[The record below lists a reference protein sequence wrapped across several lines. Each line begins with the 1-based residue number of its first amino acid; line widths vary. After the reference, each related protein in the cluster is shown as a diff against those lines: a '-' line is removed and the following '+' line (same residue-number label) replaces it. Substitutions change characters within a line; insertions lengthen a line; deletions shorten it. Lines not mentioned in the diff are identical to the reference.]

1 MPQKTNLNINP
12 YYDDFDK
19 DDNFYKVLFKPGYP
33 IQARELTT
41 LQSILQ
47 NQIETFGSH
56 MFKEGS
62 MVIPGGITYDS
73 DYDSV
78 KINSTHLGIDVNIYA
93 DKLVGKKLRG
103 QTSGVVATVDK
114 WLDISES
121 AGITHLTLFVKY
133 INANNNNEAESFDDG
148 EVLIVEENFTY
159 GNTTVNS
166 GESVASLID
175 ENATALGTAVGVTEG
190 VFFVRGTFV
199 YVPTE
204 KLVLDAY
211 SNSSSYR
218 VGFTVLEELVT
229 AKDDD
234 SLYDNAKGYSNYA
247 APGGDRL
254 KISLVLS
261 KKSLTDFNDTS
272 FVEIVRIQGGDV
284 KKIQNKSDYNL
295 IRDYFAKRTYE
306 ESGDYAVD
314 TFFVEVSDCLDD
326 GISTEG
332 SFTSNQITDQGN
344 VPSEDLLSVKV
355 SPGRAYV
362 KGFDVDLQSTTI
374 IDVEKPRDKRE
385 VSSALVPFN
394 FGTLLRVNNVQG
406 TPILGINNNLTVKLY
421 DQRRGSATDAATGNE
436 IGQARVYSF
445 GLSDAPYSNASS
457 SWNLYLFDVQTYTF
471 LTLNSTVTTAQVPAS
486 SYIRGLSS
494 GASGYVTTAPAGSDT
509 IELTQTS
516 GTFVEGEQ
524 ILINETTELSR
535 SINSIR
541 VCGIEDVKSIYQD
554 TSAETGYVVDFIADT
569 VLQKRLAPNFSI
581 NDAISISSN
590 TVTSPGKIF
599 TGIKTE
605 SIIRYQIPGTSEETF
620 NRVTAV
626 SADGTNLTVASVES
640 ISSVCDGTVGVVTS
654 VPFSIGVPLVPQS
667 GGLYSPI
674 GERNIASVNL
684 SGSNIIVSSQIT
696 EQETNALG
704 EMTINVTATGISSA
718 FFEAFDAERYSI
730 FYQNGD
736 VEDLSSDQVT
746 FGSNGQSITF
756 SGLTP
761 SQTNPN
767 YVTVNTTVRKNSIT
781 SKSKIYTRSEKLTID
796 KSISGVSTQISGLT
810 QGSYYGTRVE
820 DKEICLNFPDV
831 SEVIAVYES
840 YNDSAP
846 TLDSIEFPSGL
857 SLDTSSILGERIVG
871 SDNGAVAQ
879 IVTRS
884 SATKVEIVYLNSK
897 VFKVG
902 ELVKFEESNIESLIT
917 TVNSGNYQNVR
928 SQYVLNKATREQY
941 YDYSRLVKVNR
952 NYTPSHQLL
961 VIFNRYSVPS
971 NDNGN
976 VYTVNSYS
984 ADRFKNNIPSM
995 VGGLRA
1001 SDTLDFRPRVAE
1013 FTSTTSSPFDFASRN
1028 FATAGVNPTLVV
1040 TPSESSLIGYDYYL
1054 PRIDKV
1060 VLDKEGDLIVIKGSS
1075 SPNPQEPSNYK
1086 DAMEIA
1092 TISLPGYLYNPENAI
1107 VSLVDNRRYTMRDI
1121 GAIEDRLENLEVATS
1136 LTLLELDTQSLQI
1149 RDPDGLDRFKSGFF
1163 VDDFKDSLRS
1173 DVLQSTAL
1181 IDEDRNELTTLV
1193 ELNTIP
1199 LQLALDPSINE
1210 DSADNI
1216 DNILLD
1222 PNVQKTGNL
1231 VTLKYEKTTLLEQPY
1246 ATRVENVNP
1255 FHVVEYTGNIQIV
1268 PTNDTWV
1275 RTINING
1282 GTRLIGP
1289 AQDIVNTISLPFG
1302 TRRGGGRQEI
1312 QTREIQVVTP
1322 TRTVSDTIQVS
1333 VQSSAEQFIRSRN
1346 VFFKGTSLRPYTRH
1360 YPFFDSSSNLDII
1373 PKLLEISMIS
1383 GVFEPGEVVRGFDE
1397 SRNIFTCRVARPDHK
1412 EGPRANPSK
1421 KYSLNPYN
1429 NQTSLPTSYSASSS
1443 VLNLDIVD
1451 LQTEVLG
1458 RFNGYVTTGMILVG
1472 ETSGAQAS
1480 VSDIRLVADRVGD
1493 IYGSMFFRDPL
1504 TSPPPP
1510 RRFTTGAKTFRLTSS
1525 STNIQPL
1532 RGSKLISSADGTYTA
1547 TGRVD
1552 RVTRTR
1558 VIVREVQRVDPLAQ
1572 TFTVDENG
1580 AFLTD
1585 VELFF
1590 ANKDE
1595 VENLHIE
1602 IRTVE
1607 LGIPTRTLVSEYAT
1621 VEVDPSEIET
1631 SRDASIGTT
1640 ITFPSP
1646 IYLESDTEYALV
1658 ILSPNS
1664 VNYELWVSR
1673 MGERTVTVAN
1683 LPDAESIIATQA
1695 YTGGSLYKSQNGTV
1709 WTASQEEDLKFKLTK
1724 ASFVSGGTAYF
1735 YNYPLIAENLEN
1747 RLPNDSIRTLP
1758 RKLKVGV
1765 DSNTLQTSILTIG
1778 RKVADGTLS
1787 SSASGFIEGVGG
1799 GAANATTNLVG
1810 VGYSNGTF
1818 TGVPLYSITGS
1829 GTGAQGTVT
1838 FASGKVS
1845 GNPTITA
1852 SGSGYSEGDI
1862 LGITTA
1868 NVSKGTGAQIT
1879 VSSVTN
1885 VDTLY
1890 LTNVQGE
1897 EFTTGQDLVYYEGS
1911 TAVSM
1916 ASTHVTSS
1924 SLISDLFDG
1933 RVIEVNHLN
1942 HGMHSDTNI
1951 VSITGIEPNTI
1962 PASLTQPIGIN
1973 TNIISVA
1980 DTTRFSTFEGISTSQ
1995 GYLKVKNEII
2005 FYDSITAGTGDGSG
2019 TLGIGTRGVDGSL
2032 SMNHSI
2038 GDLVYP
2044 YQLNGVSLTK
2054 INTQHNLP
2062 TNTTLKSLRDY
2073 DTYHLQIS
2081 RGARTTGDSQLSFTD
2096 ENTVG
2101 GGDISASR
2109 NIQFNT
2115 IIPNLNVRVPGEA
2128 TRITSQIRTVSGTSA
2143 SGSESSFIDQGFENV
2158 ELDVLNT
2165 LESTRL
2171 IASEDNETV
2180 RLTSLPKNKSFTL
2193 SVSMTSNNANLSP
2206 QIDISNTLEPSI
2218 TVSRS
2223 GLNRPI
2229 SNYANSNVV
2238 KQVEE
2243 DPHMSVYVTNP
2254 ILLSQPA
2261 TSLRVLISAYRH
2273 SSVDFR
2279 VLYQLIRSDS
2289 SEIEQTYELFPG
2301 YDNLLDNDNDGF
2313 GDVVI
2318 DSKLNNGRPDRFVP
2332 SSNEGEFLDY
2342 QFSADNLEQF
2352 NGFRI
2357 KLVMSGTNEAK
2368 QPRFRDLRAIA
2379 LA

>member
-78 KINSTHLGIDVNIYA
+78 KINSSHLGIDVNIYA

-121 AGITHLTLFVKY
+121 AGITDLTLFVKY

-159 GNTTVNS
+159 GNTTVNA

-175 ENATALGTAVGVTEG
+175 ENATALGTAVAVTEG

-199 YVPTE
+199 HVPSE

-229 AKDDD
+229 AKNDD
-234 SLYDNAKGYSNYA
+234 SLYDNARGYSNYA
-247 APGGDRL
+247 APGADRL
-254 KISLVLS
+254 KVSLVLS

-272 FVEIVRIQGGDV
+272 FVEIVRVQGGDV

-314 TFFVEVSDCLDD
+314 TFFVEVTDCLDD

-332 SFTSNQITDQGN
+332 SFTSSQITDQGN
-344 VPSEDLLSVKV
+344 TPSEDLLSVKV

-385 VSSALVPFN
+385 VPSALVPFN

-406 TPILGINNNLTVKLY
+406 TPALGINNNLTVKLY
-421 DQRRGSATDAATGNE
+421 DQRRGASTNAATGNE

-494 GASGYVTTAPAGSDT
+494 GASGYVTTAPAGSNT
-509 IELTQTS
+509 LELTQTS

-554 TSAETGYVVDFIADT
+554 TSAQSGYVVDFIADT

-581 NDAISISSN
+581 NDTINISSN

-605 SIIRYQIPGTSEETF
+605 SIIRYQIPGTTDETF

-626 SADGTNLTVASVES
+626 SSDGTNLTVAQVTSVS
-640 ISSVCDGTVGVVTS
+640 GVCDGTVGVVTS
-654 VPFSIGVPLVPQS
+654 LPFSIGVPLVPQS
-667 GGLYSPI
+667 GGLYAPI
-674 GERNIASVNL
+674 GERNISSVNL
-684 SGSNIIVSSQIT
+684 SGSNIIVSNQIT
-696 EQETNALG
+696 EQETDALG
-704 EMTINVTATGISSA
+704 EITINVSATGIGSA

-730 FYQNGD
+730 FYSDGT
-736 VEDLSSDQVT
+736 VEDLTSDQVT
-746 FGSNGQSITF
+746 LGSNGQSITF
-756 SGLTP
+756 KGLTP
-761 SQTNPN
+761 SQSNPN

-781 SKSKIYTRSEKLTID
+781 SKSKIYTRSEKLIVD
-796 KSISGVSTQISGLT
+796 KSVSGVSTQISGLT

-820 DKEICLNFPDV
+820 DKEISLNFPDV

-840 YNDSAP
+840 YNNSAP

-902 ELVKFEESNIESLIT
+902 ELVKFEESNIEGLIT

-928 SQYVLNKATREQY
+928 SQYVLNKATKEQY

-952 NYTPSHQLL
+952 NYTPSHKLL

-984 ADRFKNNIPSM
+984 ADRFKKNIPSM
-995 VGGLRA
+995 AGGLRA

-1028 FATAGVNPTLVV
+1028 FATVGINPTLVV
-1040 TPSESSLIGYDYYL
+1040 TPGESSLIGYDYYL

-1092 TISLPGYLYNPENAI
+1092 TISLPGYLYNPEDATI
-1107 VSLVDNRRYTMRDI
+1107 SLVDNRRYTMRDI
-1121 GAIEDRLENLEVATS
+1121 GEIEDRLENLELATS

-1210 DSADNI
+1210 ESADNI
-1216 DNILLD
+1216 DNVLLD

-1231 VTLKYEKTTLLEQPY
+1231 ITLKYGKTTLLEQPY

-1255 FHVVEYTGNIQIV
+1255 FHVVEYTGNIQMV
-1268 PTNDTWV
+1268 PANDTWV

-1289 AQDIVNTISLPFG
+1289 AQDIVTTRTIPRLV
-1302 TRRGGGRQEI
+1302 RVGRQFQRNQLEI
-1312 QTREIQVVTP
+1312 QTTIP
-1322 TRTVSDTIQVS
+1322 TQTVSDTIQVS

-1360 YPFFDSSSNLDII
+1360 YPFFDSSSNLDIV

-1383 GVFEPGEVVRGFDE
+1383 GVFEPGEVVRGFDG
-1397 SRNIFTCRVARPDHK
+1397 SRNLFTCRIARPDHK
-1412 EGPRANPSK
+1412 EGPRTNPSK
-1421 KYSLNPYN
+1421 KYSVNPYN
-1429 NQTSLPTSYSASSS
+1429 TQTNLSTSYSASSS

-1504 TSPPPP
+1504 ASPPPP

-1558 VIVREVQRVDPLAQ
+1558 VIVREVRRVDPLAQ

-1621 VEVDPSEIET
+1621 VEVEPSAIQT
-1631 SRDASIGTT
+1631 SRDASVGTT

-1709 WTASQEEDLKFKLTK
+1709 WTASQEEDLKFKLSK
-1724 ASFVSGGTAYF
+1724 ASFVTGGTAYF
-1735 YNYPLIAENLEN
+1735 YNYPLVAENLEN

-1778 RKVADGTLS
+1778 RKVADGTS
-1787 SSASGFIEGVGG
+1787 SSAVSGFIEGVGG
-1799 GAANATTNLVG
+1799 GAAGATTNLVG

-1829 GTGAQGTVT
+1829 GTGAQATVT
-1838 FASGKVS
+1838 FAAGKVS
-1845 GNPTITA
+1845 GNPTLTA
-1852 SGSGYSEGDI
+1852 SGSGYSQGDI

-1868 NVSKGTGAQIT
+1868 NVSKGSGAQIT
-1879 VSSVTN
+1879 VSSVTD

-1911 TAVSM
+1911 TAVAM
-1916 ASTHVTSS
+1916 ASTHITSS
-1924 SLISDLFDG
+1924 TLISDLFDG
-1933 RVIEVNHLN
+1933 RVIEVNHVN
-1942 HGMHSDTNI
+1942 HGMHSDTNVVTI
-1951 VSITGIEPNTI
+1951 SGIDPNTI
-1962 PASLTQPIGIN
+1962 PTSLTASIDSES
-1973 TNIISVA
+1973 TSISVA
-1980 DTTRFSTFEGISTSQ
+1980 DTTRFSTFEGITTSQ

-2005 FYDSITAGTGDGSG
+2005 FYNSVTAGAGGAG
-2019 TLGIGTRGVDGSL
+2019 TLGIGTRGIDSSL

-2038 GDLVYP
+2038 DDLVYP
-2044 YQLNGVSLTK
+2044 YELNGVSLTK

-2081 RGARTTGDSQLSFTD
+2081 RGTRTTGDDQLSFTD

-2101 GGDISASR
+2101 GEFISASR

-2115 IIPNLNVRVPGEA
+2115 VTPNLNVRVPGEA

-2143 SGSESSFIDQGFENV
+2143 SGSEPSFIDQGFENV

-2171 IASEDNETV
+2171 VASKDNETV

-2193 SVSMTSNNANLSP
+2193 AVSMTSNNANLSP

-2218 TVSRS
+2218 TVGRS

-2229 SNYANSNVV
+2229 SNYANSSIV

-2273 SSVDFR
+2273 SSADFR

-2289 SEIEQTYELFPG
+2289 SEVEQTYELFPG

-2342 QFSADNLEQF
+2342 QFSVDNLEQF

-2357 KLVMSGTNEAK
+2357 KLVMNGTNEAK
-2368 QPRFRDLRAIA
+2368 PLRFRDLRAIA